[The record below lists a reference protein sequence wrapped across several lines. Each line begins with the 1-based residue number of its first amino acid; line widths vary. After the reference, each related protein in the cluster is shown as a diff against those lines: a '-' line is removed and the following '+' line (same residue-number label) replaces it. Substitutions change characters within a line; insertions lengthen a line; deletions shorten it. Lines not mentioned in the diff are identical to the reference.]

1 MSQIESASLQS
12 QIAFDHVGEAF
23 KRNGNKKKWRT
34 SKTNLVALFP
44 SSWA

>member
-23 KRNGNKKKWRT
+23 KRNGNRKKME
-34 SKTNLVALFP
+34 NQQN
-44 SSWA
+44 